1 MFDLQQARDRIQN
14 VDQKI
19 FDLLLERA
27 TEVRA
32 IGEYKKSAGLP
43 IFDPQ
48 REQEIYDWL
57 DQQAQAQGLP
67 AAELKNIWNAIIAYA
82 HQLESEVE

>member
-1 MFDLQQARDRIQN
+1 MFDLQQSRDRIQT

-19 FDLLLERA
+19 LDLLSERA

-57 DQQAQAQGLP
+57 DQQAQAQELP
-67 AAELKNIWNAIIAYA
+67 AAELKNIWSAIIAYA